1 MWKSGEDVS
10 KKVRESTRA
19 EVTMGAALVLERMWR
34 RISKNVVFSDSE
46 ERVGCP
52 LLPQFFSFIFNKATW
67 VAMES

>member
-1 MWKSGEDVS
+1 MGSACREGRKCVWKSGEDVS

-34 RISKNVVFSDSE
+34 RISKNVVFSDFE

-52 LLPQFFSFIFNKATW
+52 LLPQILGG
-67 VAMES
+67 